1 MILLSVLLSV
11 LLSICFLLL
20 SFVGLESCINCRF
33 AGKKAV
39 LPRGFVDFPFF
50 DDCMTLPFYED
61 NGGAT

>member
-1 MILLSVLLSV
+1 MILLSV

-20 SFVGLESCINCRF
+20 SFVGLESYINCRLPD
-33 AGKKAV
+33 KKAV

>member
-20 SFVGLESCINCRF
+20 SFAGLESCINCRF
-33 AGKKAV
+33 AGKKAF
-39 LPRGFVDFPFF
+39 LARSFVDFPFF

>member
-1 MILLSVLLSV
+1 MILFSV

-20 SFVGLESCINCRF
+20 SGAELQSCINCQL
-33 AGKKAV
+33 ADKKAV
-39 LPRGFVDFPFF
+39 LARGFVDYPFF

>member
-1 MILLSVLLSV
+1 MILLSV

-33 AGKKAV
+33 ADKKAV
-39 LPRGFVDFPFF
+39 LARSYVGFPFF

>member
-1 MILLSVLLSV
+1 MILLSV

-20 SFVGLESCINCRF
+20 SFVWLESCINCMVS
-33 AGKKAV
+33 GKKAV
-39 LPRGFVDFPFF
+39 LARGFVDFPFF